1 MGAAPQPVQRIYE
14 APMPPDPE
22 NARTANASLYS
33 GANAQAAPS
42 EPGAGPAA
50 SSGSLRFAVHGVDR
64 SDVLNVRSEPGTSG
78 QVVGQ
83 IPPDSRGV
91 VGTGPRRR
99 VGPGMWRE
107 VSYGGVRG
115 WVNERFLIQERSS
128 PPASARKPARSR

>member
-1 MGAAPQPVQRIYE
+1 MGAAPQPVKRIYE
-14 APMPPDPE
+14 APMPPDAE

-33 GANAQAAPS
+33 NS
-42 EPGAGPAA
+42 NSPGTASAPAA
-50 SSGSLRFAVHGVDR
+50 GSAGSLRFAVRGVDR
-64 SDVLNVRSEPGTSG
+64 SDVLNVRSEPGTNG

-115 WVNERFLIQERSS
+115 WVNERFLIEERPSTQ
-128 PPASARKPARSR
+128 SARKPARTR